1 MIRAT
6 TLAEINAEMNHAAPE
21 VAAAERRLLD
31 VMQVEPDGP
40 ARWTPPAALA
50 RRPTRLWREPV
61 NRFPQNVFLVETGG
75 ATFVGRKLMSSFAA
89 AGQLLEPHCSRIVA
103 SHLLGRLRSF
113 HTDEDGVSV
122 YYHSLRD
129 SEKRALLARLAAD
142 PLADIVFPFAH
153 LVDGCE
159 RCSLLTGWSLDPGRA
174 ANLAIG
180 EQHLREFSIA
190 LVRQHGAVDPVLYD
204 PACATGDFLR
214 ALKEAFPR
222 SVTIGQDLSLEMIG
236 YARPRLD
243 RAYCG
248 DAMSPRVADGSA
260 DFVFCRFLNS
270 EVVTC
275 RQASALLARLS
286 ATVKPG
292 GYLVVFGHTPVLV
305 QASEILACGDF
316 RLVRT
321 LGATEDRSTVFQY
334 YVARRGSAAGA
345 DDYPCR
351 RARVSLVR
359 D

>member
-1 MIRAT
+1 MIRAS
-6 TLAEINAEMNHAAPE
+6 TLAERNLATPE
-21 VAAAERRLLD
+21 VAAAERRLLT
-31 VMQVEPDGP
+31 VLRVEPDGP
-40 ARWTPPAALA
+40 ARWTRPAELG

-89 AGQLLEPHCSRIVA
+89 AGQLLESHCSRIVA

-113 HTDEDGVSV
+113 HTDEDGVSL
-122 YYHSLRD
+122 YYHPMRD
-129 SEKRALLARLAAD
+129 AEKRALLARLASE
-142 PLADIVFPFAH
+142 PLADIVFPFVH
-153 LVDGCE
+153 LVDCRE
-159 RCSLLTGWSLDPGRA
+159 RCSPPAGWSLDPGRA

-180 EQHLREFSIA
+180 EQNLREFSIA
-190 LVRQHGAVDPVLYD
+190 LIRQHGAVDPVFYD
-204 PACATGDFLR
+204 PACSTGEFLR

-222 SVTIGQDLSLEMIG
+222 SVTIGQDPSEEMID

-248 DAMSPRVADGSA
+248 DAMSPRIADGSA
-260 DFVFCRFLNS
+260 DYVFCRFLNS
-270 EVVTC
+270 EVVTS
-275 RQASALLARLS
+275 RQASTLLARLS

-305 QASEILACGDF
+305 QAGEILACGDY

-334 YVARRGSAAGA
+334 YVARRGSTAGA
-345 DDYPCR
+345 DADG
-351 RARVSLVR
+351 
-359 D
+359 